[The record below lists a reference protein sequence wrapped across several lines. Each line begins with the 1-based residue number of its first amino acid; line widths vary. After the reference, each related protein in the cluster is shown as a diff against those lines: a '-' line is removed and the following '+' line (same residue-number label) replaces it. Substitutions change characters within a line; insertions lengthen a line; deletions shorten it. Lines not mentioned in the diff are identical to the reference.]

1 MKKGKQILALAGVI
15 ILVLMY
21 VSTLIFAL
29 LDSPLSADFF
39 KASLACTII
48 LPVLLY
54 GFALVHRLAQKNIE
68 NSEILEEKSSDDS
81 SNK

>member
-21 VSTLIFAL
+21 ISTLIFAL
-29 LDSPLSADFF
+29 LDSPMSADLL

-54 GFALVHRLAQKNIE
+54 GFALVHRLAQKNNE
-68 NSEILEEKSSDDS
+68 NSEVLQEKSSDDS

>member
-1 MKKGKQILALAGVI
+1 MKKAKQILALIGVI
-15 ILVLMY
+15 VLVLMY
-21 VSTLIFAL
+21 ISTLIFAL
-29 LDSPLSADFF
+29 MDSPMSADLL

-54 GFALVHRLAQKNIE
+54 GLALVHRLAQKNNE
-68 NSEILEEKSSDDS
+68 NSEVLQEKSSNDS